1 VNNDSG
7 DITRILLSTF
17 DHLLPEVRRE
27 ANKGTAAFIPA
38 HLESEIEELNSWVF
52 RTVNNGVYKVG
63 FATNQVTYNEHI
75 TELFQSLDRLETHLA
90 QPGHQP
96 YLFGDH
102 ITEADIR
109 LYTTIVRF
117 DVAYY
122 PIFQCNLKMIR
133 TGYPLLHS
141 WLRRLYWDES
151 PETAGGAFKDTTHF
165 DVVGIHTTRWSE
177 RFADMSRSKK
187 DMRLQ

>member
-1 VNNDSG
+1 VNNDSA
-7 DITRILLSTF
+7 DITRILLSAF

-27 ANKGTAAFIPA
+27 ANKGTAAFIPS
-38 HLESEIEELNSWVF
+38 HLESEIEELNSWVYT
-52 RTVNNGVYKVG
+52 TVNNGVYKVG
-63 FATNQVTYNEHI
+63 FATNQITYNQHI
-75 TELFQSLDRLETHLA
+75 TELFQSLDRLETHLT
-90 QPGHQP
+90 QPGHHP

-133 TGYPLLHS
+133 MDYPHLHN

-165 DVVGIHTTRWSE
+165 DVVGTYMTRWSG
-177 RFADMSRSKK
+177 RFADKSRSKK
-187 DMRLQ
+187 DMRLR